1 MRHYFKMKRN
11 EWKVKAMLYGAIL
24 TVTEEHRDAIEL
36 LQKLYA
42 TLKDIPEAEL
52 KREFT
57 EKLAE
62 IIHTENQKK
71 N

>member
-1 MRHYFKMKRN
+1 MRHYFRMKKN
-11 EWKVKAMLYGAIL
+11 EWKVKAMLYSAIL
-24 TVTEEHRDAIEL
+24 TVTEEHRSAIEL
-36 LQKLYA
+36 LQRLYA
-42 TLKDIPEAEL
+42 SLKDIPESEL
-52 KREFT
+52 KKEFT